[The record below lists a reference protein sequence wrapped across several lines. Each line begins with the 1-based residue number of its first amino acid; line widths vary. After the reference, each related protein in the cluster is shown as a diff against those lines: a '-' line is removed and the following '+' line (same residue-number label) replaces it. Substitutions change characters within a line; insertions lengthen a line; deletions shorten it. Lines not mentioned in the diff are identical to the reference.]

1 MSIRNSV
8 RRGLVGLDSRLGI
21 REWLRQ
27 DQGANDAP
35 ALPQPSD
42 PFALAELQHP
52 RPNTVLDIGG
62 SHGQFVKEAVRF
74 FPGANIYSFEPI
86 PECYREL
93 LALCELVPALHP
105 TNTALGDRDGEV
117 DLWVSA
123 FRDSSS
129 IQEMMPA
136 HTEAWPHTG
145 IEAKIR
151 VPIAR
156 LDSIA
161 SELDLKPPI
170 FAKLDVQ
177 GHELAVINGGRE
189 TLSRCERVMLECNF
203 APLYKGQPS
212 FTQLYDE
219 LHALGFLFDGF
230 ISALRH
236 PQTFEQLSSD
246 AVFYKPPEAAVPDG
260 DKAK

>member
-8 RRGLVGLDSRLGI
+8 RRGLVSLDSRLGI

-27 DQGANDAP
+27 ANSADDTLAR
-35 ALPQPSD
+35 PQPSD
-42 PFALAELQHP
+42 PFALSELQHP
-52 RPNTVLDIGG
+52 CPNTVLDIGAND
-62 SHGQFVKEAVRF
+62 GQFAEDIFRA
-74 FPGANIYSFEPI
+74 FPGVTVYAFEPI
-86 PECYREL
+86 TECYERLLLLREKQPTL
-93 LALCELVPALHP
+93 RPIQLALSDH
-105 TNTALGDRDGEV
+105 DGEV
-117 DLWVSA
+117 DFWLSR

-136 HTEAWPHTG
+136 HTEAWPHTE
-145 IEAKIR
+145 IETKIR
-151 VPIAR
+151 VPVAR

-161 SELDLKPPI
+161 SELDLQPPI

-189 TLSRCERVMLECNF
+189 TLSRCQRIMLECNF
-203 APLYKGQPS
+203 APLYQAQPS

-230 ISALRH
+230 ISVLRH

-246 AVFYKPPEAAVPDG
+246 ALFYKPPESYLSEGEVQ
-260 DKAK
+260 

>member
-8 RRGLVGLDSRLGI
+8 RRGLVSLDSRLGI

-27 DQGANDAP
+27 DKGADDEQVRP
-35 ALPQPSD
+35 MPSD
-42 PFALAELQHP
+42 PFALSELQHP
-52 RPNTVLDIGG
+52 RPNTVLDIGANN
-62 SHGQFVKEAVRF
+62 GQFAEAAFRA
-74 FPGANIYSFEPI
+74 FPGATVYSFEPI
-86 PECYREL
+86 TECYERLLLMREQQPTL
-93 LALCELVPALHP
+93 RPIQIALS
-105 TNTALGDRDGEV
+105 DRDGEM
-117 DLWVSA
+117 DFWLSR

-129 IQEMMPA
+129 IQEMMPT
-136 HTEAWPHTG
+136 HTEAWPHTE

-161 SELDLKPPI
+161 PELDLKPPV

-189 TLSRCERVMLECNF
+189 TLSRCQRVMLECNF

-219 LHALGFLFDGF
+219 LHSLGFLFEGF
-230 ISALRH
+230 ISPLRH
-236 PQTFEQLSSD
+236 PQTQEQLSSD
-246 AVFYKPPEAAVPDG
+246 AVFYKPFELAASDG
-260 DKAK
+260 DKVK

>member
-8 RRGLVGLDSRLGI
+8 RRSLVSLDSRLGI
-21 REWLRQ
+21 RAWLRQ
-27 DQGANDAP
+27 DNSADA
-35 ALPQPSD
+35 ARTLPQPSD
-42 PFALAELQHP
+42 PFALSDLQQP
-52 RPNTVLDIGG
+52 RPNTVLDIGANN
-62 SHGQFVKEAVRF
+62 GQFAQDVFRA
-74 FPGANIYSFEPI
+74 FPGVTVYAFEPI
-86 PECYREL
+86 TECYERLLVLREQQPTL
-93 LALCELVPALHP
+93 RPIQLALSDH
-105 TNTALGDRDGEV
+105 DGQM
-117 DLWVSA
+117 DFWLSR

-156 LDSIA
+156 LDSVA
-161 SELDLKPPI
+161 SELDLKPPV

-189 TLSRCERVMLECNF
+189 TLSRCQRVMLECNF

-246 AVFYKPPEAAVPDG
+246 ALFYKPPETHVSEG
-260 DKAK
+260 EAK